1 MQAHSFGFWGL
12 TFFVIILARYV
23 LVAGLADWW
32 LVVRSGS
39 SGAAEPNGTRRRRPS
54 AQAIRADIQLSVTS
68 SAVFAGAMAGV
79 VELQGHGLTRV
90 YSRPDQ
96 YGFWYLGVSYLL
108 VLILQDLFFY
118 ATHRLCHHP
127 ALYSWMHRG
136 HHRSGLPTPW
146 TSFAFDPPEAVLQA
160 LFLVGVVALV
170 PLHPLILLAV
180 LTTMT
185 LWAVVTHLGVNPLP
199 VGWAPPGLSRWLI
212 GPTHHGLHHRHSDR
226 HFGLYF
232 TFWDRLLATQD
243 PGDNQSERRPAE
255 AAASGPQTTDAPR
268 SGERAR
274 ESAGDGRSA
283 AVSS

>member
-1 MQAHSFGFWGL
+1 MHSHSFGFWGL

-32 LVVRSGS
+32 LVVRSRS
-39 SGAAEPNGTRRRRPS
+39 TRAGAERGARRRPT
-54 AQAIRADIQLSVTS
+54 AQAIRADIRLSITS
-68 SAVFAGAMAGV
+68 SAVFALAMAGV
-79 VELQGHGLTRV
+79 VQLHSHGLTRL

-96 YGFWYLGVSYLL
+96 YGLWYLGVSYVL
-108 VLILQDLFFY
+108 VLILQDVFFY

-146 TSFAFDPPEAVLQA
+146 TSFAFDPPEAALQA
-160 LFLVGVVALV
+160 LFLVGLVALV
-170 PLHPLILLAV
+170 PLHQITLLAV

-185 LWAVVTHLGVNPLP
+185 IWAVVTHLGVSPLP
-199 VGWAPPGLSRWLI
+199 EGLAPHGLSRWLI

-232 TFWDRLLATQD
+232 TFWDRLLATED
-243 PGDNQSERRPAE
+243 PGDEWAGRKLPQVPGAGPPTTAAGAGRKTTKGASDGRPA
-255 AAASGPQTTDAPR
+255 AVAP
-268 SGERAR
+268 
-274 ESAGDGRSA
+274 
-283 AVSS
+283 